1 MESVKQLKELASIL
15 DTWTKE
21 VKGEVDNH
29 AYSLGK
35 NDFRY
40 ISDSGNMKYKQSYLI
55 PAPNDVVAIAA
66 NHATLH
72 DVLSLVKEMIVDE
85 KATPTLDL
93 DLDSDKPNSSQALL
107 DLNFDKT
114 LHNRLRNN

>member
-15 DTWTKE
+15 DGWTKE
-21 VKGEVDNH
+21 VKREVDNH
-29 AYSLGK
+29 TYSLGK
-35 NDFRY
+35 NNFRY

-55 PAPNDVVAIAA
+55 PAPNDLVAVAA

-72 DVLSLVKEMIVDE
+72 DVLSLVKEMIADE
-85 KATPTLDL
+85 KATSDL
-93 DLDSDKPNSSQALL
+93 DFDKPNSSQALL
-107 DLNFDKT
+107 DLNFDET